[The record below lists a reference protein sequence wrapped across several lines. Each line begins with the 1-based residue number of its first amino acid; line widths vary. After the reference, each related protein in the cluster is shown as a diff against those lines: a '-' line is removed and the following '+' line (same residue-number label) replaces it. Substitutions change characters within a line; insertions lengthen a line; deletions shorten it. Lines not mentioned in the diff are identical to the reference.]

1 MRVLEM
7 LPYLLCT
14 LFLFAAGCAQ
24 ETDFQRSIPLE
35 GQSNFRDIGGYKTV
49 DGQTVRSGI
58 VFRSGE
64 LHGLTE
70 KDVQTLS
77 ELGIGTVV
85 NFLSPAE
92 IEARGADVLPA
103 GTKEVLQPIESGDGL
118 VAEVLEARRTGD
130 FSKVPAD
137 LNPKLHELLVDEA
150 QEQYAA
156 LIRAIIAAEGEP
168 LAYHC
173 SHGIHRT
180 GTATAIILSAL
191 GVPWESVRS
200 DYLLSNETRAS
211 EVGPRLEQ
219 LRLAA
224 AETFGQDPADVNM
237 TNINAFYIL
246 EGSYIDG
253 TLNRIE
259 EEYGDIETYLKKG
272 LGLSEEEI
280 GLLRHRLLK

>member
-137 LNPKLHELLVDEA
+137 LNPKLHELLVDGA

-224 AETFGQDPADVNM
+224 AETFGQDPADVDM

>member
-224 AETFGQDPADVNM
+224 AETFGQDPADVDM

-280 GLLRHRLLK
+280 GHLRHRLLK

>member
-1 MRVLEM
+1 MKGSELRPV
-7 LPYLLCT
+7 LLCT
-14 LFLFAAGCAQ
+14 LFVLAAGCAQ
-24 ETDFQRSIPLE
+24 ETEFQRSIPLE
-35 GQSNFRDIGGYKTV
+35 GQSNFRDIGGYKTA
-49 DGQTVRSGI
+49 DGQTVRTGI

-70 KDVQTLS
+70 KDVKTLS
-77 ELGIGTVV
+77 DLGIGTVV
-85 NFLSPAE
+85 NFLIPTE

-103 GTKEVLQPIESGDGL
+103 WTKEVFQPIESGDGL
-118 VAEVLEARRTGD
+118 VAEAQQARRTGD

-150 QEQYAA
+150 QKQYAA
-156 LIRAIIAAEGEP
+156 LIREIIAAEGEP

-200 DYLLSNETRAS
+200 DYLLSNETRAA
-211 EVGPRLEQ
+211 EVGPRLEK

-224 AETFGQDPADVNM
+224 AETFGQDPADVDM
-237 TNINAFYIL
+237 TNIKAFYIL

-253 TLNRIE
+253 SLKRIE
-259 EEYGDIETYLKKG
+259 DGYGGIDGYLKQG
-272 LGLSEEEI
+272 LGLSDEEI
-280 GLLRHRLLK
+280 KLLRERLLD

>member
-224 AETFGQDPADVNM
+224 AETFGQDPADVDM

-272 LGLSEEEI
+272 LGLSEEKI

>member
-224 AETFGQDPADVNM
+224 AETFGQDPADVDM